1 METEIDLEYLL
12 NQLNNGSFNY
22 LRDVINVTPED
33 DCRAI
38 LLEALKYM
46 CLISG
51 EKELVASY
59 FKFLPL
65 LTRTK

>member
-1 METEIDLEYLL
+1 MQIDLEYLL
-12 NQLNNGSFNY
+12 NQLDNGSFNY

-38 LLEALKYM
+38 LLEALKYISSVNKENE
-46 CLISG
+46 LI
-51 EKELVASY
+51 VNY
-59 FKFLPL
+59 FQFLPL

>member
-1 METEIDLEYLL
+1 MEIDLEYLRS
-12 NQLNNGSFNY
+12 QLDNGSFNY

-46 CLISG
+46 CSISK
-51 EKELVASY
+51 EHELVTNY